1 MYYGGNNHGSIV
13 QIRKDWYIF
22 YHRHTNGQN
31 FGRQGCIE
39 KIRFD
44 KNGKIPQVM
53 MTSCGANKGPL
64 KGSGIYPAYLACSLY
79 CLDEATMVGGPGE
92 WMDCR
97 FPKITQDQPDG
108 VEGMGYIANMCSG
121 ATAGFKFFDCKNV
134 TGIAVRTRGDANGCF
149 VVRTAWDGAPLGVIP
164 LGRNNEWKT
173 YRAPIQIP
181 DGIQALYFTFEGSG
195 RMSFSEFELITG
207 GSGVEK

>member
-1 MYYGGNNHGSIV
+1 
-13 QIRKDWYIF
+13 
-22 YHRHTNGQN
+22 
-31 FGRQGCIE
+31 
-39 KIRFD
+39 
-44 KNGKIPQVM
+44 
-53 MTSCGANKGPL
+53 
-64 KGSGIYPAYLACSLY
+64 
-79 CLDEATMVGGPGE
+79 MVGGPGE

-134 TGIAVRTRGDANGCF
+134 TEIAVRTRGDANGCF

-181 DGIQALYFTFEGSG
+181 DGIQALYFTFEGSRAEAQRGLCILHVPASVLPLPAG
-195 RMSFSEFELITG
+195 RG
-207 GSGVEK
+207 ADRPR